1 MGTNYFAIKDEC
13 TCCGRVDE
21 VHICKSLRSFE
32 APRVWDDD
40 AGEWGDYVLG
50 PSSWAEWKARLIER
64 EEDVVDEYGKRYT
77 AAEFIAMV
85 EDDHDD
91 LARTAE
97 ARRRQYDWC
106 VANDPGSVSA
116 GPAIGKTWLDPD
128 GFTFTGASFW

>member
-1 MGTNYFAIKDEC
+1 MGTNYFALEDEC
-13 TCCGRVDE
+13 TCCGRADE
-21 VHICKSLRSFE
+21 VHICKSLCLFE

-40 AGEWGDYVLG
+40 AGKYGDYVLG

-64 EEDVVDEYGKRYT
+64 EEAVVDEYGKRYT

-91 LARTAE
+91 PARNAE

-128 GFTFTGASFW
+128 GFTFTGDSFS